1 MRCSSASQGSALL
14 IKLRCFDLEYKS
26 RAQEQSRTL
35 RLIGLQVEMVEIFPG
50 WSFLVI
56 LRVDRVESINLKINI
71 NRFRMMENLKLH
83 EISRQIREKTTLLC

>member
-56 LRVDRVESINLKINI
+56 LRVDRVESINLLNSEE
-71 NRFRMMENLKLH
+71 FL
-83 EISRQIREKTTLLC
+83 

>member
-35 RLIGLQVEMVEIFPG
+35 RLIGLQVEIFPG

>member
-35 RLIGLQVEMVEIFPG
+35 RLIGLQVEIFPG

-56 LRVDRVESINLKINI
+56 LRVDRVESINLKVNI